1 VLLATIKVHE
11 DKMLAQARSGY
22 SAATELANELVRRDG
37 LDYRTAHDVVQTF
50 ILESVRQGL
59 PSHEAKIEILQ
70 AAAQEVVG
78 RELSISEEQVRQ
90 ALDPVHFVKVT
101 NCRGGVAPE
110 EVARMIEVRR
120 KRLAEAR
127 ARHLARIEKLE
138 QGRAKL
144 LADLKKLCQEPHAEQ
159 P

>member
-1 VLLATIKVHE
+1 
-11 DKMLAQARSGY
+11 
-22 SAATELANELVRRDG
+22 
-37 LDYRTAHDVVQTF
+37 
-50 ILESVRQGL
+50 VRQGL

-70 AAAQEVVG
+70 AAAREVVG
-78 RELSISEEQVRQ
+78 RELSISEEQVRH

-127 ARHLARIEKLE
+127 SRHVARIEKLE

-144 LADLKKLCQEPHAEQ
+144 LADLKELCQEPNAEQ

>member
-1 VLLATIKVHE
+1 LASDPYPLNDKFFLVSCNPTQRYNDPSAYGLYLLDVFGNLVKVYDE
-11 DKMLAQARSGY
+11 
-22 SAATELANELVRRDG
+22 
-37 LDYRTAHDVVQTF
+37 
-50 ILESVRQGL
+50 
-59 PSHEAKIEILQ
+59 
-70 AAAQEVVG
+70 
-78 RELSISEEQVRQ
+78 
-90 ALDPVHFVKVT
+90 ALDLVHFVKVT

-120 KRLAEAR
+120 KRLAEAW

-144 LADLKKLCQEPHAEQ
+144 LADLKNLCQEPNAKQ